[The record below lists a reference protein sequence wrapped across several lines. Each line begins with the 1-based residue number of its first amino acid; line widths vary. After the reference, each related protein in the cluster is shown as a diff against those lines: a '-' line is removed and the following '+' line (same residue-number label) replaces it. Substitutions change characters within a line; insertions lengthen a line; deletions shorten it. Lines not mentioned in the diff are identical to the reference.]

1 MYFFLQK
8 QINTN
13 YKHSKRLNMRKFFT
27 LSLILFSLNSFAQDY
42 FPMVVG
48 NTWIL
53 NYLDSNGSVTG
64 TDSTVITSNYKLD
77 NLNIFLLNHITDSYI
92 DSLYTDNDNH
102 NDIYIRMG
110 GEWSKVWQHQYKV
123 GEGWPFF
130 IDSVHVEYKG
140 KVTVPAGSFDS
151 CYFVT
156 FMPQTGWV
164 FAPNV
169 GIVQA
174 ITNGTVSSE
183 LIRYRVVL
191 EKSAGLNEVLNSNIS
206 VYPNPSSDYISIPD
220 IENSLY
226 LDICDITGKTYFS
239 QNNQSQ
245 SKQRINIS
253 SYPTGIY
260 FGKMIMNDNRI
271 ATFKFSKK

>member
-1 MYFFLQK
+1 MKKIIILC
-8 QINTN
+8 
-13 YKHSKRLNMRKFFT
+13 
-27 LSLILFSLNSFAQDY
+27 LIIFSLNSFAQDY

-53 NYLDSNGSVTG
+53 NYLDSNGLVTSK
-64 TDSTVITSNYKLD
+64 DSTVITSNYKLN
-77 NLNIFLLNHITDSYI
+77 NLNVFLLNHITDSSI

-110 GEWSKVWQHQYKV
+110 GEWSKVWQHQYNA
-123 GEGWPFF
+123 GQGWPFF
-130 IDSVHVEYKG
+130 IDSIRVEYLG

-164 FAPNV
+164 FAPNI
-169 GIVQA
+169 GIIRGVSF
-174 ITNGTVSSE
+174 GTVTSE
-183 LIRYRVVL
+183 LIRYKVTL
-191 EKSAGLNEVLNSNIS
+191 DKSAGLNEIKDNSVG
-206 VYPNPSSDYISIPD
+206 VYPNPSSDYISIAE
-220 IENSLY
+220 IENSLHLAIY
-226 LDICDITGKTYFS
+226 DVTGKIYFT
-239 QNNQSQ
+239 QNNLS
-245 SKQRINIS
+245 SPKQQINIS

-271 ATFKFSKK
+271 VSFKFSKK